1 MRNLLLVFF
10 LSFFSFLATA
20 QQDKYVYHEVK
31 SGDTKYSISKNYGVT
46 IEELEKFNPDIKS
59 GLKPGMVLLIPK
71 KEAESKPATSGE
83 SEKFKRHKVEQG
95 QTLYSISQQYQVSIE
110 DIKKINPE
118 LKEGLKAGQ
127 ELLIPLRPKP
137 ADKPAT
143 PTGDYKEHQVEA
155 GETLYSLA
163 LKYGVPI
170 PEIKKI
176 NPELAEEGLKAGDIL
191 RIPTKVQ
198 PEKEAGAEDKARL
211 AAEIARAKDERKATD
226 RLKSP
231 EALEYTSGQYHIH
244 KVEARETAYSI
255 SKKYQISLD
264 SLYLL
269 NPGAETG
276 LRIGQ
281 LLKLPLNRS
290 KYSDQNLV
298 QNKEPE
304 EELASDAPSPQTEPE
319 DTTSGFFLYQVK
331 TGDSF
336 YSLQN
341 RFNVSREELLK
352 LNPEVQSGLTV
363 DQYIIIPKKKDEVD
377 VTWLDKIFKNVET
390 QDQPMGTPEK
400 EKLSRKD
407 SLNKGAEPLVKPVE
421 VLEDTLEIDV
431 NRTYRVGVLLP
442 FMAGTDTSFNY
453 DLEVP
458 QRSHYVLDFYNGLLM
473 AADTLAAQGMN
484 VNLHV
489 YDTKNS
495 LYTLGEKMEEIKAA
509 RYDMLIGPLFQK
521 TVEYVADE
529 LKQSQTPVISPL
541 SKTVDVTNRPNLVK
555 CVPDATA
562 GAQEIADLINSNY
575 INARIIFAH
584 SNTTEEREKMK
595 QIKARLLARSEDT
608 SFVKSVVN
616 TEGVVARSELTDVMA
631 EGKANVVIVLTEDK
645 VFLSDLISKLSSMH
659 SKQIAVIGPSRLMQI
674 PTLEMSY
681 LNNLRLTMTDPSYIN
696 YTDQGTSDFIKRYR
710 QRYGNEPSQFAFQGY
725 DVGFYF
731 LNKLWKSGPYLLQT
745 IGEEQQLLNTGFR
758 ITKSEK
764 GGYEN
769 QFMHVLGIRD
779 FTLVKITPQSPE
791 KASAQ

>member
-31 SGDTKYSISKNYGVT
+31 SGDTRYSISKNYGVT

-59 GLKPGMVLLIPK
+59 GLKPGMVLLIPR
-71 KEAESKPATSGE
+71 KEAESKPPPSGE

-95 QTLYSISQQYQVSIE
+95 QTLYSISQRYNVSIE

-118 LKEGLKAGQ
+118 LKDGLKAGQ
-127 ELLIPLRPKP
+127 ELLIPLTPKP
-137 ADKPAT
+137 ADKPVKTTA
-143 PTGDYKEHQVEA
+143 DYKEHKVEA

-191 RIPTKVQ
+191 RIPAKVE
-198 PEKEAGAEDKARL
+198 PKKEAGTEDKARL
-211 AAEIARAKDERKATD
+211 AAEIARAKSEREAGD

-231 EALEYTSGQYHIH
+231 EALEFTSGQYHIH
-244 KVEARETAYSI
+244 KVEAKETAYSI
-255 SKKYQISLD
+255 SKKYRISLD
-264 SLYLL
+264 SLYIL
-269 NPGAETG
+269 NPEAENG

-281 LLKLPLNRS
+281 LLKLPKNRS

-304 EELASDAPSPQTEPE
+304 EELASDASPRQAEPE
-319 DTTSGFFLYQVK
+319 DTTGGFFLYQVK

-341 RFNVSREELLK
+341 RFNVSRAELLK

-363 DQYIIIPKKKDEVD
+363 DQYIIIPKKKEEVD

-390 QDQPMGTPEK
+390 QDQPVGTPEK
-400 EKLSRKD
+400 EKISRKD
-407 SLNKGAEPLVKPVE
+407 SLNRGVEPIKKPGE

-431 NRTYRVGVLLP
+431 NRIYRVGVLLP

-453 DLEVP
+453 NLEVP

-484 VNLHV
+484 INLNV
-489 YDTKNS
+489 YDTRNS
-495 LYTLGEKMEEIKAA
+495 IYTLDEKIDEIKGA

-521 TVEYVADE
+521 TAEYMADE
-529 LKQSQTPVISPL
+529 LKETGTPIISPL

-555 CVPDATA
+555 CVPDAMA
-562 GAQEIADLINSNY
+562 GAHEIAELINNNY
-575 INARIIFAH
+575 IGARIIFAH
-584 SNTTEEREKMK
+584 SNTPEELEKMK
-595 QIKARLLARSEDT
+595 QVKARLLARSGDT
-608 SFVKSVVN
+608 GFVKSVMN
-616 TEGVVARSELTDVMA
+616 TEGVVARSELTQVMSDDT
-631 EGKANVVIVLTEDK
+631 ANVVIVLTDDK
-645 VFLSDLISKLSSMH
+645 VFLSDLISKLSGMH
-659 SKQIAVIGPSRLMQI
+659 GKEVSVIGPSRLMQI

-681 LNNLRLTMTDPSYIN
+681 LNRLKLTMTDPSYIN
-696 YTDQGTSDFIKRYR
+696 YEDGATSEFIGEYR
-710 QRYGNEPSQFAFQGY
+710 QRYGNEPSQFSFQGY
-725 DVGFYF
+725 DVGLYF

-758 ITKSEK
+758 IIKSEK

-791 KASAQ
+791 KASVE